1 MNSSSASSP
10 PSGRLN
16 IANSVAAIRGSSLLA
31 VSSSGCSLPVAEWI
45 AFQVLLRDRCR
56 IPQLCALGFSP
67 PTHRQ
72 DPTTKLGALAGYL
85 LSRTVEHRGRLI
97 EESRLTDHHLVRR
110 VGRDQ

>member
-16 IANSVAAIRGSSLLA
+16 IANSVAAIRGSSLRVA
-31 VSSSGCSLPVAEWI
+31 RYHFLPVAEWV
-45 AFQVLLRDRCR
+45 AFQVLLRDRR
-56 IPQLCALGFSP
+56 RVPQLCALGFSP

-72 DPTTKLGALAGYL
+72 HPTTKLGALAGYL

-110 VGRDQ
+110 V